1 MGYGG
6 AMQELRTEPRQR
18 RSQQSID
25 AILDAAER
33 LIHEQGQVGFT
44 ANELAA
50 AAGMSIGRVYY
61 WFPDIPAVVTALV
74 ERSAVR
80 LAELFNDSTAYQYG
94 VTTPLLLQR
103 AIDAMCRYV
112 DENPAAVALCT
123 TGGAAGPGKVLA
135 DQLVR
140 FGSALVIDR
149 VPGIP
154 TAEVEVVA
162 RTAVGIT
169 LGMLNGYTT
178 AGEFRP
184 LIQQELV
191 YVLSAYL
198 YARFPPSNDF
208 TWTDPDRGVQPSRP
222 SRRDFTESTIV
233 WPALAPDAPRPAPSA
248 E

>member
-1 MGYGG
+1 
-6 AMQELRTEPRQR
+6 MQELRTEPRQR

-25 AILDAAER
+25 SILDAAER

-74 ERSAVR
+74 ERSATR
-80 LAELFNDSTAYQYG
+80 LARAFGDSVAGQNA

-103 AIDAMCRYV
+103 AIDQMCNYV
-112 DENPAAVALCT
+112 DQNPAAVALCL
-123 TGGAAGPGKVLA
+123 TGGPEGPGHLVSN
-135 DQLVR
+135 QLVE
-140 FGSALVIDR
+140 FALTLVVDR

-154 TAEVEVVA
+154 GAEAEVVA

-178 AGEFRP
+178 AGAARP
-184 LIQQELV
+184 LIRQELV

-208 TWTDPDRGVQPSRP
+208 TWTDPTRGVQPSRP
-222 SRRDFTESTIV
+222 SRRDFSESV
-233 WPALAPDAPRPAPSA
+233 VLWPALAPDQPA
-248 E
+248 

>member
-1 MGYGG
+1 
-6 AMQELRTEPRQR
+6 MQELRTEPRQR

-74 ERSAVR
+74 ERSATR
-80 LAELFNDSTAYQYG
+80 LARAFGDSVAGQTT

-103 AIDAMCRYV
+103 AITQMCNYV
-112 DENPAAVALCT
+112 DQNPAAVALCL
-123 TGGAAGPGKVLA
+123 TGGSHGPGHLVS
-135 DQLVR
+135 DQLVELAL
-140 FGSALVIDR
+140 ALVVDR

-154 TAEVEVVA
+154 AAEAEVVA

-178 AGEFRP
+178 AGAARP
-184 LIQQELV
+184 LIRQELV
-191 YVLSAYL
+191 YVLSSYL

-208 TWTDPDRGVQPSRP
+208 TWTEPTRGVQPSRP
-222 SRRDFTESTIV
+222 SRRDFTESV
-233 WPALAPDAPRPAPSA
+233 VLWPALAPDQAS
-248 E
+248 

>member
-1 MGYGG
+1 
-6 AMQELRTEPRQR
+6 MQELRTEPRQR

-74 ERSAVR
+74 ERSAAPHGAR
-80 LAELFNDSTAYQYG
+80 CSATSAPHQYG

-103 AIDAMCRYV
+103 AIGAMCVYV
-112 DENPAAVALCT
+112 DENPAAVALCL
-123 TGGAAGPGKVLA
+123 TGGADGPGQVH
-135 DQLVR
+135 VR
-140 FGSALVIDR
+140 SARR
-149 VPGIP
+149 VRHRAGRATACPASP
-154 TAEVEVVA
+154 TPRSRSWPAPRSASRSACSTATPWPA
-162 RTAVGIT
+162 RP
-169 LGMLNGYTT
+169 
-178 AGEFRP
+178 RP

-198 YARFPPSNDF
+198 YARFPPPERLHVDV
-208 TWTDPDRGVQPSRP
+208 DPSAACSRRARRGATSPSRP
-222 SRRDFTESTIV
+222 ACGRRSRPTS
-233 WPALAPDAPRPAPSA
+233 PRS
-248 E
+248 

>member
-1 MGYGG
+1 
-6 AMQELRTEPRQR
+6 MQELRTEPRQR

-61 WFPDIPAVVTALV
+61 WFPDIPSVVTALV

-80 LAELFNDSTAYQYG
+80 LADAFGISVNAQYG

-103 AIDAMCRYV
+103 AIGAMCAYV
-112 DENPAAVALCT
+112 DENPASVALCI
-123 TGGAAGPGKVLA
+123 TGGLAGPGRVLSE
-135 DQLVR
+135 QLVQL
-140 FGSALVIDR
+140 ATVLVQDR
-149 VPGIP
+149 VPGVP
-154 TAEVEVVA
+154 DAEVEVVA

-169 LGMLNGYTT
+169 LGMLNGYTD
-178 AGEFRP
+178 AGPARP

-198 YARFPPSNDF
+198 YARYPPPNDV
-208 TWTDPDRGVQPSRP
+208 TWTMPERGVQPSRP
-222 SRRDFTESTIV
+222 SRRDFTESTIL
-233 WPALAPDAPRPAPSA
+233 WPALAPDQPTS
-248 E
+248 

>member
-1 MGYGG
+1 MH
-6 AMQELRTEPRQR
+6 ELRTEPRQR

-25 AILDAAER
+25 AILDSAER
-33 LIHEQGQVGFT
+33 LIHDQHQVGFT

-61 WFPDIPAVVTALV
+61 WFPDIAAVVTALV
-74 ERSAVR
+74 ERSASR
-80 LAELFNDSTAYQYG
+80 LAQAFGDSVVDRHG
-94 VTTPLLLQR
+94 ITTPLLLQQ
-103 AIDAMCRYV
+103 AIEQMCRYV
-112 DENPAAVALCT
+112 DQNPASVALCL
-123 TGGAAGPGKVLA
+123 TGGQDGPGRMLSE
-135 DQLVR
+135 QLIE
-140 FGSALVIDR
+140 FATILVCDR

-154 TAEVEVVA
+154 PSEVEVVA

-178 AGEFRP
+178 SGSARP

-198 YARFPPSNDF
+198 YARFPPPEDF
-208 TWTDPDRGVQPSRP
+208 TWTIPERAIQPSRP

-233 WPALAPDAPRPAPSA
+233 WPALAPDQP
-248 E
+248 

>member
-1 MGYGG
+1 
-6 AMQELRTEPRQR
+6 MQELRTEPRQR

-74 ERSAVR
+74 ERSATR
-80 LAELFNDSTAYQYG
+80 LARAFGDSVAGQNT

-103 AIDAMCRYV
+103 AIAQMCEYV
-112 DENPAAVALCT
+112 DQNPAAVALCL
-123 TGGAAGPGKVLA
+123 TGGPDGPGHLVS
-135 DQLVR
+135 DQLVEL
-140 FGSALVIDR
+140 ATTLVVDR

-154 TAEVEVVA
+154 APETEVVA

-178 AGEFRP
+178 AGAARP
-184 LIQQELV
+184 LIRQELV

-208 TWTDPDRGVQPSRP
+208 TWTEPTRGVQPSRP
-222 SRRDFTESTIV
+222 SRRDFTESV
-233 WPALAPDAPRPAPSA
+233 VLWPALAPDQPV
-248 E
+248 

>member
-1 MGYGG
+1 MVKG
-6 AMQELRTEPRQR
+6 MQELRTEPRQR

-74 ERSAVR
+74 ERSATR
-80 LAELFNDSTAYQYG
+80 LAEVFGDSVRDQNS

-103 AIDAMCRYV
+103 ALTQMCEYV
-112 DENPAAVALCT
+112 DANPAAVALCL
-123 TGGAAGPGKVLA
+123 TGGPEGPGHMVS
-135 DQLVR
+135 DQLVELA
-140 FGSALVIDR
+140 FALVVDR

-154 TAEVEVVA
+154 AAEAEVVA
-162 RTAVGIT
+162 RTTVGIT
-169 LGMLNGYTT
+169 LGMLHGYTT
-178 AGEFRP
+178 AGAARP
-184 LIQQELV
+184 LIRQELV
-191 YVLSAYL
+191 YVVSAYL

-222 SRRDFTESTIV
+222 SRRDFTESV
-233 WPALAPDAPRPAPSA
+233 VLWPALAPDQPS
-248 E
+248 

>member
-1 MGYGG
+1 
-6 AMQELRTEPRQR
+6 MQELRTEPRQR

-74 ERSAVR
+74 ERSAHR
-80 LAELFNDSTAYQYG
+80 LAEVFGVSTSSQYG

-103 AIDAMCRYV
+103 AIGAMCQYV

-123 TGGAAGPGKVLA
+123 TGGNDGPGRVLS
-135 DQLVR
+135 DQLVQVAK
-140 FGSALVIDR
+140 ALVSDR

-154 TAEVEVVA
+154 EVEIEVVA

-169 LGMLNGYTT
+169 LGMLSGYTV
-178 AGEFRP
+178 AGPARP

-198 YARFPPSNDF
+198 YARFPPPNDF
-208 TWTDPDRGVQPSRP
+208 TWTDPERGVQPSRP
-222 SRRDFTESTIV
+222 SRRDFTESTII
-233 WPALAPDAPRPAPSA
+233 WPALAPDAPPDAPPS
-248 E
+248 

>member
-1 MGYGG
+1 
-6 AMQELRTEPRQR
+6 MQELRTEPRQR

-25 AILDAAER
+25 SILDAAER
-33 LIHEQGQVGFT
+33 LIHEHGQVGFT

-74 ERSAVR
+74 ERSASR
-80 LAELFNDSTAYQYG
+80 LARAFGDSVAGQIS

-103 AIDAMCRYV
+103 AIARMCDYV
-112 DENPAAVALCT
+112 DQNPAAVALCL
-123 TGGAAGPGKVLA
+123 TGGPMGPGHLVS
-135 DQLVR
+135 DQLVELAT
-140 FGSALVIDR
+140 ALVVDR

-154 TAEVEVVA
+154 ATEAEVVA

-178 AGEFRP
+178 AGAARP
-184 LIQQELV
+184 LIRQELV
-191 YVLSAYL
+191 YVLSSYL

-208 TWTDPDRGVQPSRP
+208 TWTEPTRGVQPSRP
-222 SRRDFTESTIV
+222 SRRDFTESV
-233 WPALAPDAPRPAPSA
+233 VLWPALAPDQPA
-248 E
+248 

>member
-1 MGYGG
+1 MGVWCA

-74 ERSAVR
+74 ERSAHR
-80 LAELFNDSTAYQYG
+80 LADVFGSSTRSQYG

-103 AIDAMCRYV
+103 AIGAMCTYV
-112 DENPAAVALCT
+112 DENPAAVALCI
-123 TGGAAGPGKVLA
+123 TGGDAGPGKVLS
-135 DQLVR
+135 DQLVQ
-140 FGSALVIDR
+140 FAVALVIDR
-149 VPGIP
+149 VPGVP
-154 TAEVEVVA
+154 TVEVEVVA
-162 RTAVGIT
+162 RTTVGIT
-169 LGMLNGYTT
+169 LGMLNGYTA
-178 AGEFRP
+178 AGAARP

-198 YARFPPSNDF
+198 YARFPPPNDF

-222 SRRDFTESTIV
+222 SRRDFTESAIV
-233 WPALAPDAPRPAPSA
+233 WPALAPDAPH
-248 E
+248 